1 MKSLKKIFFTL
12 LLMGAASGYAQK
24 ESKHTPYIPPQEV
37 KEPLVVPYV
46 LVDERPM
53 FEACKGVPKELQLK
67 CFKKELDKHIY
78 THLKYPSD
86 IAGCVQGKVY
96 ISFNINPDGTTNV
109 TQVRS
114 INKSLEKEAIFLI
127 ESLPCFTPG
136 KHRGEIV
143 TVSFAYPIYFRLSE

>member
-1 MKSLKKIFFTL
+1 MKL
-12 LLMGAASGYAQK
+12 LPKVLLVLCLAVVANSYAQ
-24 ESKHTPYIPPQEV
+24 QEIIAPSDEEV
-37 KEPLVVPYV
+37 PIEVPYFIV
-46 LVDERPM
+46 EEKPM

-78 THLKYPSD
+78 THLRYPSD
-86 IAGCVQGKVY
+86 TEECVQGKVY

-143 TVSFAYPIYFRLSE
+143 TVSFAYPICFMLSK